1 MGFFSFV
8 DEILQQAGGG
18 YVLVLVGDLVGL
30 AHVADLGLVVVHEL
44 QQHVDG
50 GNVVLVVV
58 LNSLQLRDMADRP
71 HRSAADLAGPL
82 GQNIDAGSELVALL
96 IEQEVVVA
104 KMRAADVPMEI
115 LGLYVERKRVRDQR
129 IERGRYFAHAL
140 G

>member
-1 MGFFSFV
+1 MK
-8 DEILQQAGGG
+8 ILHKAGGG
-18 YVLVLVGDLVGL
+18 YVLVLVGDLVGR

-58 LNSLQLRDMADRP
+58 LDSLQLRDLADRP
-71 HRSAADLAGPL
+71 DRSAADLAGPL

-96 IEQEVVVA
+96 IEQKVVVA

-115 LGLYVERKRVRDQR
+115 LGLHVERKRRKGDLVS
-129 IERGRYFAHAL
+129 L
-140 G
+140 KT